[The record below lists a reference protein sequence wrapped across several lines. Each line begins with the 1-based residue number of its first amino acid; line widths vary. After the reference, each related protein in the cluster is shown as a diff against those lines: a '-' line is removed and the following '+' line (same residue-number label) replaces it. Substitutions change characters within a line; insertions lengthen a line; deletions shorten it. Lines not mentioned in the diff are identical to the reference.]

1 MTPEVKGH
9 LKKKLRTWLRA
20 QIISDMTSNMKISV
34 TILEIWEFKVF
45 FLASEIKFDL
55 GGQRSF
61 QQKVADLIYKVE
73 RKRLISIFK
82 SVLRLLVYKVVIL
95 ALKVKFDLGGQRSFW
110 KKVSHLIY
118 ELDRKSFIGSN
129 TQLFLNMT
137 LTELVLNW
145 FKDYGLL
152 IF

>member
-1 MTPEVKGH
+1 M
-9 LKKKLRTWLRA
+9 
-20 QIISDMTSNMKISV
+20 
-34 TILEIWEFKVF
+34 
-45 FLASEIKFDL
+45 
-55 GGQRSF
+55 
-61 QQKVADLIYKVE
+61 
-73 RKRLISIFK
+73 SIFK
-82 SVLRLLVYKVVIL
+82 SVLRLLVYKIVIL
-95 ALKVKFDLGGQRSFW
+95 ALKVKLTLEVKGHFE

-118 ELDRKSFIGSN
+118 GLDRKSFIGSN